1 MAPPPLG
8 LDNTVDL
15 TCSRKQ
21 ILCLGT
27 KPKKNSKVDL
37 NKLIMG
43 NEAAEHRAKLTHK
56 TPWRKVP
63 VFGTTQF
70 CVVKFLLLT

>member
-1 MAPPPLG
+1 
-8 LDNTVDL
+8 
-15 TCSRKQ
+15 
-21 ILCLGT
+21 
-27 KPKKNSKVDL
+27 
-37 NKLIMG
+37 MG